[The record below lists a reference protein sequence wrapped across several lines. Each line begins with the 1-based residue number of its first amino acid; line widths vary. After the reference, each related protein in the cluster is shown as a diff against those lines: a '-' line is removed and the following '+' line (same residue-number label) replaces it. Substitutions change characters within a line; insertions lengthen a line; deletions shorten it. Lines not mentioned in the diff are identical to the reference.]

1 MVTNNSIEVNIVKK
15 QSGFSLLEVMVV
27 LVIIGMI
34 LSIVAPNVM
43 GQQEEAAK
51 EKARLDIRQIED
63 AMKMYKLK
71 NKRYPTTEQGLEALV
86 TQTNVDPVPKRFP
99 EGGFIS
105 KLPEDPWGNPYQLV
119 SPGEMSQ
126 IDIFSMGPDGEV
138 GTDDD
143 IGNWDTEDER

>member
-1 MVTNNSIEVNIVKK
+1 MDKAPVIEVSHVNK
-15 QSGFSLLEVMVV
+15 QSGFSLLEIMVV

-34 LSIVAPNVM
+34 MSIVAPNIM

-51 EKARLDIRQIED
+51 DKARLDIQQLED
-63 AMKMYKLK
+63 AMNMYKLK
-71 NKRYPTTEQGLEALV
+71 NKAYPSTEQGLEALV
-86 TQTNVDPVPKRFP
+86 TKTSIEPIPSRFP

-119 SPGEMSQ
+119 SPGEMGKKV
-126 IDIFSMGPDGEV
+126 DIFSMGPDGEV

-143 IGNWDTEDER
+143 IGNWDQENK

>member
-1 MVTNNSIEVNIVKK
+1 MKK

-34 LSIVAPNVM
+34 LSIVAPNIM
-43 GQQEEAAK
+43 GQQEEAALD
-51 EKARLDIRQIED
+51 KAGLDIQQLED
-63 AMKMYKLK
+63 AMNMYKLK
-71 NKRYPTTEQGLEALV
+71 NKKYPTTEQGLEALV
-86 TQTNVDPVPKRFP
+86 TKTTIDPIPRRFP

-119 SPGEMSQ
+119 SPGEMGK

-143 IGNWDTEDER
+143 IGNWTDEDQAR

>member
-1 MVTNNSIEVNIVKK
+1 MKK

-34 LSIVAPNVM
+34 LSIVAPNIM
-43 GQQEEAAK
+43 GQQEEAALD
-51 EKARLDIRQIED
+51 KARLDIQQLED
-63 AMKMYKLK
+63 AMNMYKLK
-71 NKRYPTTEQGLEALV
+71 NKKYPTTEQGLEALV
-86 TQTNVDPVPKRFP
+86 NKTTIDPVPRRFP

-119 SPGEMSQ
+119 SPGEMGK

-143 IGNWDTEDER
+143 IGNWVDEDEVR

>member
-1 MVTNNSIEVNIVKK
+1 MKK

-34 LSIVAPNVM
+34 LSIVAPNIM
-43 GQQEEAAK
+43 GQQEEAALD
-51 EKARLDIRQIED
+51 KASLDIQQLED
-63 AMKMYKLK
+63 AMNMYKLK
-71 NKRYPTTEQGLEALV
+71 NKKYPTTEQGLEALV
-86 TQTNVDPVPKRFP
+86 TKTTIDPVPRRFP

-119 SPGEMSQ
+119 SPGEMGK

-143 IGNWDTEDER
+143 IGNWTDEDEVR

>member
-1 MVTNNSIEVNIVKK
+1 MKK

-34 LSIVAPNVM
+34 LSIVAPNIM
-43 GQQEEAAK
+43 GQQEEAALD
-51 EKARLDIRQIED
+51 KARLDIQQLED
-63 AMKMYKLK
+63 AMNMYKLK
-71 NKRYPTTEQGLEALV
+71 NKKYPTTEQGLEALV
-86 TQTNVDPVPKRFP
+86 TKTTIDPVPRRFP

-119 SPGEMSQ
+119 SPGEMGK

-143 IGNWDTEDER
+143 IGNWVNEDEAR

>member
-1 MVTNNSIEVNIVKK
+1 MNK

-34 LSIVAPNVM
+34 MSIVAPNIM
-43 GQQEEAAK
+43 GQQEEAAIG
-51 EKARLDIRQIED
+51 KANLDIQQLED
-63 AMKMYKLK
+63 AMSMYKLK
-71 NKRYPTTEQGLEALV
+71 NKKFPTTEQGLEALV
-86 TQTNVDPVPKRFP
+86 TQTTIDPIPKRFP

-105 KLPEDPWGNPYQLV
+105 ELPEDPWGNPYQLV
-119 SPGEMSQ
+119 SPGEMGK

-143 IGNWDTEDER
+143 IGNWDEDEQN